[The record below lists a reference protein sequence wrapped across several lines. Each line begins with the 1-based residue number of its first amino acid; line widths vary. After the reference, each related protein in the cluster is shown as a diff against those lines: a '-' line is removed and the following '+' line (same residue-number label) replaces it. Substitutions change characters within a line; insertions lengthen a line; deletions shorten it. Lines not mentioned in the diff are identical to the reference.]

1 MLDLD
6 AIEARAEAA
15 TPGPWRNEPDTGA
28 GRVWVQRGYFRD
40 EADCEPLFSLRGK
53 EAYEQRSAD
62 ADFIARART
71 DIPALV
77 AELRAARADI
87 TEMAYRG
94 TALSGAVD
102 RLEGIVATQAAEL
115 RAARE
120 VVEAAEKLETDIE
133 SDLDWLHENL
143 IAALA
148 AYRAVVGGA

>member
-15 TPGPWRNEPDTGA
+15 SEGPWSNVDGA
-28 GRVWVQRGYFRD
+28 SSMIHCEDGYVGTVPF
-40 EADCEPLFSLRGK
+40 PPN
-53 EAYEQRSAD
+53 AY
-62 ADFIARART
+62 FIAHART

-77 AELRAARADI
+77 
-87 TEMAYRG
+87 
-94 TALSGAVD
+94 
-102 RLEGIVATQAAEL
+102 AEL

-148 AYRAVVGGA
+148 AYRAVVGPE

>member
-77 AELRAARADI
+77 AELRAAREVVGAAQANAD
-87 TEMAYRG
+87 TWDEHYHQRP
-94 TALSGAVD
+94 VD
-102 RLEGIVATQAAEL
+102 R
-115 RAARE
+115 
-120 VVEAAEKLETDIE
+120 
-133 SDLDWLHENL
+133 NL
-143 IAALA
+143 VSALT
-148 AYRAVVGGA
+148 AYRAVVGTE

>member
-77 AELRAARADI
+77 AELRAAR
-87 TEMAYRG
+87 
-94 TALSGAVD
+94 
-102 RLEGIVATQAAEL
+102 
-115 RAARE
+115 E
-120 VVEAAEKLETDIE
+120 VVEAAQANANTWDEYYHQRPVDR
-133 SDLDWLHENL
+133 NL
-143 IAALA
+143 VSALA
-148 AYRAVVGGA
+148 AYRAVVGTSR

>member
-6 AIEARAEAA
+6 VIEARAEAA

-77 AELRAARADI
+77 AELRAAR
-87 TEMAYRG
+87 
-94 TALSGAVD
+94 
-102 RLEGIVATQAAEL
+102 
-115 RAARE
+115 E
-120 VVEAAEKLETDIE
+120 VVEAAKKLETDIE

-148 AYRAVVGGA
+148 AYRTVVDALEKP